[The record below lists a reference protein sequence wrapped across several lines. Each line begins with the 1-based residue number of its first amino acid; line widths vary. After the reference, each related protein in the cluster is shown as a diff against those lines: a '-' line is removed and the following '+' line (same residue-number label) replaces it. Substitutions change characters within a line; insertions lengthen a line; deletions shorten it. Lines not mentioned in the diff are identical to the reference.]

1 MTKDETIKILALLN
15 AFYAGGKGDPKQQAV
30 AWHLVLGKYEYNDA
44 MSAVLRFAENDTRDY
59 ATFPAVGKIVEEIR
73 AESIRRHQQI
83 TEVIRSVAYG
93 KCYEDMS
100 GSARAIVP
108 KPTYDTWL
116 KIDAEVFASKTD
128 VYADILRRSQAR
140 LLTGV
145 SE

>member
-15 AFYAGGKGDPKQQAV
+15 AFYSGGKGDPKQQAV
-30 AWHLVLGKYEYNDA
+30 AWHLVLGKYEFNDA

-73 AESIRRHQQI
+73 AESTRKRQQI

-93 KCYEDMS
+93 KDYEDMS
-100 GSARAIVP
+100 ESARAIVP
-108 KPTYDTWL
+108 RNTYETWL